1 MIKRLPP
8 IKNPKSRLHKLFKDF
23 WLYCVVMG
31 FTNPKLWP
39 PEWIKGVKQI
49 ASKSPLLISQ
59 TAYRSE
65 MRELNYTSAIKSS
78 KVSLQ
83 DMRSQIL
90 TLLNHP
96 TGEIAVNINKLTFAQ
111 STYLL
116 SVYWLETLRYV
127 FYSKKYSKQLI
138 KKKNR
143 L

>member
-1 MIKRLPP
+1 MKRLPS

-39 PEWIKGVKQI
+39 AEWIKGVKQI

-90 TLLNHP
+90 ALLNHP

-116 SVYWLETLRYV
+116 SVYWLETLRYM
-127 FYSKKYSKQLI
+127 KKT
-138 KKKNR
+138 
-143 L
+143 

>member
-1 MIKRLPP
+1 
-8 IKNPKSRLHKLFKDF
+8 
-23 WLYCVVMG
+23 MG

-39 PEWIKGVKQI
+39 AEWIKGVKQI

-65 MRELNYTSAIKSS
+65 MREMNYTSAIKSS

-90 TLLNHP
+90 ALLNHP

-116 SVYWLETLRYV
+116 SVYWLETLRYTN
-127 FYSKKYSKQLI
+127 I
-138 KKKNR
+138 KFP
-143 L
+143 